1 MQLLLSQCSIILC
14 FFIQEREKEDI
25 HIFSSNNFHCI
36 IFRAFI
42 DFNFSLFSAAAAALN
57 LHKNGIESWMILDDL
72 IRVGVL
78 LLVRFKVQDAA
89 SHHIVVLIDRPYSQ
103 STHQRLGVL
112 ELFSELNFGPAGKQ
126 FELEAVC
133 SSQVCFPDD
142 VVFIRIVMVEKG
154 LAEVVVLKGFFDQK
168 LQCGFHFYLNEFLG
182 WFCLSS
188 FNFLSFLVVLQI
200 ANLQWPNFTGDADSS
215 EIQNMFK
222 VRSVEFLRLQDVL
235 GSLQLQIASIVV
247 AVGGFTVSWFRPRS
261 QCDFR
266 CRIVPSPSISHS

>member
-1 MQLLLSQCSIILC
+1 M
-14 FFIQEREKEDI
+14 
-25 HIFSSNNFHCI
+25 
-36 IFRAFI
+36 
-42 DFNFSLFSAAAAALN
+42 
-57 LHKNGIESWMILDDL
+57 
-72 IRVGVL
+72 
-78 LLVRFKVQDAA
+78 LLVITSSYSSIA
-89 SHHIVVLIDRPYSQ
+89 HTPNRPIKDLVFYNKGRDFFYKGARV
-103 STHQRLGVL
+103 HYEAHLYYL

-142 VVFIRIVMVEKG
+142 VVFIRIVVVEKG

-168 LQCGFHFYLNEFLG
+168 LQCGFHIYLNEFLG

-188 FNFLSFLVVLQI
+188 FNFLSFLVALQI